1 MKTKLVQYLF
11 LAQIAILIVL
21 AGAISA
27 CTSESDGNGGETIPP
42 LHPDAAAGA
51 RASVM
56 TVEISADEVAEFS
69 SSQQSI
75 NEDWDQFHVDFD
87 RWRNG
92 LTACDRAAAEA
103 ALRVFASDFGAITE
117 QARDLPGKG
126 IARELPDDVI
136 SAASAEEASLRLLR
150 DNWQPGN
157 PDLLEEAQSERADAA
172 RMLRAAQIAV
182 DILEEMDDPEDREI
196 AKEFADALET
206 VNEAW
211 DAFNDSYA
219 ELEDEHLDLDLDEIV
234 TRLKALEEEHEV
246 VVESLQGI
254 ASDKVTD
261 GVQDPLIDAAEQ
273 EAEALGDLVDA
284 FRRAARAENE
294 VEAEAEAAVGENGSN
309 GPAMIDRPNGPET
322 ETNGA
327 GEPVEPGGEPANGAP
342 QGAAE
347 DAVPGNT
354 GLGQASDQ
362 WGPHTQGGSNGIPVL
377 PFFQAGATPED
388 SDSAQD
394 TNGRAESGSEEVDYS
409 AHFDTFEDTLDDT
422 RAIRRKANRDL
433 EALVEGF
440 SEQDRKALS
449 EFIAA
454 FDRLMDNWDAFHAD
468 FDEWIR
474 TEGNC
479 NRASAISALNE
490 YDQEFGELGN
500 RIREL
505 SQASYLRPSSDL
517 LAEAVERE
525 GAALRSLAGTW
536 APYESDVY
544 RGLDAERSNADK
556 LRRLADLRLQELM
569 ERNGMQQ

>member
-1 MKTKLVQYLF
+1 MKTKLVQHFF

-21 AGAISA
+21 VAAISA
-27 CTSESDGNGGETIPP
+27 CTSESNGNGGESIPP

-51 RASVM
+51 RASAM

-103 ALRVFASDFGAITE
+103 ALRAFASDFGAITE

-136 SAASAEEASLRLLR
+136 SAATAEEASLRNLR

-157 PDLLEEAQSERADAA
+157 PDLLEEAQSERAGAA

-206 VNEAW
+206 VNQSW
-211 DAFNDSYA
+211 DAFYDSYA
-219 ELEDEHLDLDLDEIV
+219 ELEDEHLDLDVDEIV
-234 TRLKALEEEHEV
+234 TRLRALEEEHEEV
-246 VVESLQGI
+246 VKSLQDI

-261 GVQDPLIDAAEQ
+261 PVQDPLIDAAEQ

-284 FRRAARAENE
+284 FRRAARAEGE
-294 VEAEAEAAVGENGSN
+294 AEAEAEAAEDGDN
-309 GPAMIDRPNGPET
+309 GPAMMDRPTGPQT

-327 GEPVEPGGEPANGAP
+327 GESPEPGAEPGNGAP

-347 DAVPGNT
+347 DAVPGNI
-354 GLGQASDQ
+354 GLGQAPEQ
-362 WGPHTQGGSNGIPVL
+362 WAPNTQGGGNPIPPL
-377 PFFQAGATPED
+377 PFGQAGATPESTD
-388 SDSAQD
+388 PAQD
-394 TNGRAESGSEEVDYS
+394 TNGMAESGSEEVDYS
-409 AHFDTFEDTLDDT
+409 AHFDTFEDILDET
-422 RAIRRKANRDL
+422 RAIRRKADRDL
-433 EALVEGF
+433 EDLVEGF

-449 EFIAA
+449 EFTVA
-454 FDRLMDNWDAFHAD
+454 FSRLMDNWDGFHSD
-468 FDEWIR
+468 FDQWIR
-474 TEGNC
+474 TEGDC
-479 NRASAISALNE
+479 NRASAITALNE
-490 YDQEFGELGN
+490 YDQEFSELGS
-500 RIREL
+500 RVREL

-525 GAALRSLAGTW
+525 GAALRSLASTW

-544 RGLDAERSNADK
+544 RGLDAERSNSGK